1 MPARSQTEPWQNQ
14 RMEASQPPIEGDAL
28 GAALLAHLDEGE
40 AGGLHVVERDD
51 GYVNVD
57 SAGQYFSVA
66 GGWFPVEEGYAEG
79 VHGRVLDIGAGA
91 GRFSVDLQN
100 RGHQV
105 VALDVS
111 GGCLEVCRRQG
122 VLETFHGT
130 IFDMAGTDPEPF
142 DTFLLMGHNIGLL
155 GSPATALQFLRTLG
169 MLANPG
175 ATIIGTTREP
185 LATSDPQHLAY
196 HQMNRDRG
204 RPPGQLTIRVR
215 WQHLATPWFDYW
227 FVSTDELT
235 TLATASGWRLVDQ
248 DYKDGSYL
256 ARLELSTRL

>member
-1 MPARSQTEPWQNQ
+1 MGAPEP
-14 RMEASQPPIEGDAL
+14 SIEGDAL

-51 GYVNVD
+51 GYISVD
-57 SAGQYFSVA
+57 SANPYFSVA
-66 GGWFPVEEGYAEG
+66 GGWFPVEESYADG

-91 GRFSVDLQN
+91 GRFSIDLQN

-111 GGCLEVCRRQG
+111 AGCLEVCRRQG

-130 IFDMAGTDPEPF
+130 IFDLAATDPEPF

-155 GSPATALQFLRTLG
+155 GSPATAPRFLGTLA
-169 MLANPG
+169 MMANPA

-185 LATSDPQHLAY
+185 LATSDPHHLAY

-215 WQHLATPWFDYW
+215 WRHLATAWFDYW
-227 FVSTDELT
+227 FPATDELT
-235 TLATASGWRLVDQ
+235 TVATEGGWRLAHQ
-248 DYKDGSYL
+248 DYKDESYL
-256 ARLELSTRL
+256 AQLELSTRT